1 MTPWLIESPIYT
13 NDLMNF
19 ENLSDGLNLQVIQ
32 PRDSD
37 KFSKFMNGDSM
48 SQGFIF
54 CTQAIGADCPELYSL
69 Y

>member
-54 CTQAIGADCPELYSL
+54 CT
-69 Y
+69 